1 MRLLSP
7 LEVCVNGAA
16 EQRGPTA
23 REARA
28 KGSQAR
34 LLVQKVG
41 SLSVVRGCFATSPL
55 RILTPRNHGHA
66 AWAYTSTLGGGL
78 VDGDRVR
85 LHIEVDA
92 GAAAVLSTQ
101 GETRVY
107 RSPRGC
113 HNELSA
119 EVNDGA
125 FLAVLPDPTVCF
137 ADARYNQC
145 TEIAVAPKGAL
156 VLADILAAGRTARGE
171 RWAFKR
177 YAAELTL
184 RMGERVV
191 LAESVLLDPRHG
203 PIVERFGRFEV
214 LATLLLAGER
224 LRTYC
229 NALREELQQ
238 LPPTA
243 RATLIESANAL
254 GEDALL
260 VRMASLSLEDALRS
274 IRRHLSFL
282 PLLLGDDPWTRRN

>member
-1 MRLLSP
+1 MN
-7 LEVCVNGAA
+7 VAA

-28 KGSQAR
+28 KGSPAR
-34 LLVQKVG
+34 LWVQKVG
-41 SLSVVRGCFATSPL
+41 SRSVVRGCFATSPL

-78 VDGDRVR
+78 VDDDRVR
-85 LHIEVDA
+85 LHIEVET

-113 HNELSA
+113 HTELTA
-119 EVNDGA
+119 EVKDGA
-125 FLAVLPDPTVCF
+125 LLAVLPDPTVCF
-137 ADARYNQC
+137 ADACYSQR

-156 VLADILAAGRTARGE
+156 VLADILVAGRTARGE

-203 PIVERFGRFEV
+203 PIAERFGRFEV

-224 LRTYC
+224 LRTYYD
-229 NALREELQQ
+229 ALRDQLQQ
-238 LPPTA
+238 LPATA
-243 RATLIESANAL
+243 RSTLIESANAL
-254 GEDALL
+254 GQDALL

>member
-7 LEVCVNGAA
+7 LEVCVNVDA

-28 KGSQAR
+28 KDSPAR
-34 LLVQKVG
+34 LWVQKVG
-41 SLSVVRGCFATSPL
+41 SRSVVRGCFATSPL

-78 VDGDRVR
+78 VDDDRVR
-85 LHIEVDA
+85 LHIEVET

-113 HNELSA
+113 QSELIA
-119 EVNDGA
+119 QVKDGA
-125 FLAVLPDPTVCF
+125 LLAVLPDPTVCF
-137 ADARYNQC
+137 ADARYSQR

-156 VLADILAAGRTARGE
+156 VLADILVAGRTARGE

-224 LRTYC
+224 LRIYYD
-229 NALREELQQ
+229 ALRDELQQ
-238 LPPTA
+238 LPATA
-243 RATLIESANAL
+243 RSTLIESSNAL

-260 VRMASLSLEDALRS
+260 VRMASLSLEEAVRS